1 MSLARW
7 LGWLLPSSER
17 EFVLGD
23 LEELHGSRRWHYL
36 GAILGAACALRVQR
50 TRFQP
55 PISSRRPMSSLRSD
69 LRHGL
74 RQLRRR
80 PGFTALAVV
89 TLALGIGATTAIY
102 SVVNPILF
110 RSLPYP
116 EADRIVTLWQ
126 RDRGGR
132 EDNTGYATFLDV
144 QRMGTSFSAIAVSG
158 SWQPTLQGRGEPE
171 RLNGQRV
178 TGDFLRV
185 YGVSPLLGRD
195 FTPAEQVRPQHRVVL
210 LSYGLWRRRFSADS
224 GVVGRLVTFDG
235 YSYQIV
241 GVMPRGFE
249 DAFSPG
255 TELWAPLAYSV
266 ALPYA
271 CRTCHHLREIARLK
285 PGTSAATARRELEVI
300 SARLVAQYPTEYEAA
315 GMFVIPL
322 QTLVTRG
329 IRPALLALLGAVG
342 LLLLIACANV
352 SALLLGRALQREAE
366 FAIRGALGAGRWRVA
381 RQLLG
386 ESVLLAALGGGLGV
400 LLAWAGVRGLASL
413 GHDAVPRWHAVRI
426 DLAVLG
432 FSALLSLVT
441 GLLFGLVPALAA
453 SRPDLFTAL
462 RPGGKTTRQG
472 RHAVRAVLVAGEVA
486 MAAML
491 LAGAGLLLRSL
502 DKLLAVDPGFESRKL
517 LTMQV
522 QTTGARYN
530 ENAPTWEFFAQ
541 ALAAVKAVPGVEQAG
556 WISQLP
562 LGGNVDRYGV
572 QIESQPLANPEEAPS
587 ADRYSI
593 TPGYLEA
600 MRIPLIRGRRITEA
614 DAIGHPDVVLVNQ
627 AFARLSWAGKD
638 PIGDRVQLG
647 GKDQPWRT
655 IVGIVGDVNHTGLDV
670 PAGPQLYLPEVQWQF
685 ADGAMILTA
694 RTRGD
699 PAALAKAV
707 EAAIH
712 SIDPTLPILQVATME
727 QVLSGTA
734 EQRRFAMLLFQLFAL
749 VAVVL
754 AAAGIYGVLGST
766 VTERTREIG
775 IRTALGASSGGVLG
789 MVVRDGLRLALPGV
803 VVGSLGAFGGA
814 RVIRKLLFGIGPS
827 DPLTFVGVI
836 VLLGMVAIVG
846 SLAPAWR
853 AARVTPLEALRGE

>member
-1 MSLARW
+1 MNLARW
-7 LGWLLPSSER
+7 LGWLLPTSER

-23 LEELHGSRRWHYL
+23 LEELHGSRPSRHL
-36 GAILGAACALRVQR
+36 AALLGAAFALRIR
-50 TRFQP
+50 GLHTLTPTPTRGP
-55 PISSRRPMSSLRSD
+55 VSSLPSD

-80 PGFTALAVV
+80 PGFTLLAVA

-116 EADRIVTLWQ
+116 EADRIVTVWQ
-126 RDRGGR
+126 RDRDGK
-132 EDNTGYATFLDV
+132 EDNTGYATFLDA
-144 QRMGTSFSAIAVSG
+144 QRMATTFSAIAVTA
-158 SWQPTLQGRGEPE
+158 SWQPTLQDRGEPE

-185 YGVSPLLGRD
+185 LGIGPFLGRD
-195 FTPAEQVRPQHRVVL
+195 FTPAEEIRPQHRVVL
-210 LSYGLWRRRFSADS
+210 LSYGLWRRRFGADS
-224 GVVGRLVTFDG
+224 NIVGQPVTFDG
-235 YSYQIV
+235 IPYQVV
-241 GVMPRGFE
+241 GVMPRDFE

-255 TELWAPLAYSV
+255 AELWAPLAYSV
-266 ALPYA
+266 ALPFG
-271 CRTCHHLREIARLK
+271 CRTCHHLRELARLK
-285 PGTSAATARRELEVI
+285 PGCSEATARRELEVI

-366 FAIRGALGAGRWRVA
+366 FAIRGALGAGRWRMA

-386 ESVLLAALGGGLGV
+386 ESVVLAVLGGGLGV
-400 LLAWAGVRGLASL
+400 LLAWTGVRGLAAL
-413 GHDAVPRWHAVRI
+413 GSTAVPRWHAVQV
-426 DLAVLG
+426 DLGVLG
-432 FSALLSLVT
+432 FSALLTLLIGV
-441 GLLFGLVPALAA
+441 LFGLVPTLAA

-472 RHAVRAVLVAGEVA
+472 RHVARAVLVGGEVA
-486 MAAML
+486 MAGML

-502 DKLLAVDPGFESRKL
+502 DKLLAVDPGFEARQL

-522 QTTGARYN
+522 QTTGTRYSDN
-530 ENAPTWEFFAQ
+530 GPTWEFFNR
-541 ALAAVKAVPGVEQAG
+541 ALAAAQAVPGVEQAG
-556 WISQLP
+556 WTSQLP
-562 LGGNVDRYGV
+562 LGGNFDRYGV
-572 QIESQPLANPEEAPS
+572 QIQSQPLANPEEAPS
-587 ADRYSI
+587 ADRYSVS
-593 TPGYLEA
+593 PGYLEA
-600 MRIPLIRGRRITEA
+600 MRIPLVRGRRFTA
-614 DAIGHPDVVLVNQ
+614 DDATGHQPVALVNQ
-627 AFARLSWAGKD
+627 AFARLTWRGKD

-655 IVGIVGDVNHTGLDV
+655 IVGVVGNVSHTGLDV
-670 PAGPQLYLPEVQWQF
+670 VPGPQLYTPEVQWQF

-694 RTRGD
+694 RTRGN

-707 EAAIH
+707 EAAVH
-712 SIDPTLPILQVATME
+712 SVDPTLPILQVATME

-749 VAVVL
+749 VALAL
-754 AAAGIYGVLGST
+754 AAAGIYGVLASN

-789 MVVRDGLRLALPGV
+789 MVVGDGLRLAVPGAALGV
-803 VVGSLGAFGGA
+803 LGALGGA
-814 RVIRKLLFGIGPS
+814 RLLRKLLFGIGPN
-827 DPLTFVGVI
+827 DPLTFIGVI
-836 VLLGMVAIVG
+836 VLLGVVAVLG

-853 AARVTPLEALRGE
+853 AARVTPLEALRSE

>member
-1 MSLARW
+1 
-7 LGWLLPSSER
+7 LLPRAER

-23 LEELHGSRRWHYL
+23 LEELHGTRPMRYLRALL
-36 GAILGAACALRVQR
+36 GATFALRVR
-50 TRFQP
+50 GPRFFIP
-55 PISSRRPMSSLRSD
+55 TPRRQPMSSLGSD

-80 PGFTALAVV
+80 PGFTGLAVV
-89 TLALGIGATTAIY
+89 TLALGMGATTAIY

-116 EADRIVTLWQ
+116 ESDRIVSVWQ
-126 RDRGGR
+126 RDRDGK

-144 QRMGTSFSAIAVSG
+144 QRMATSFSGIAVSG

-185 YGVSPLLGRD
+185 YGISPLLGRD
-195 FTPAEQVRPQHRVVL
+195 FTAAEQVRPQHRVVL
-210 LSYGLWRRRFSADS
+210 LSYALWRRRFSADS
-224 GVVGRLVTFDG
+224 GIVGHPVTFDG
-235 YSYQIV
+235 FSYQVV
-241 GVMPRGFE
+241 GVMPKGFE

-285 PGTSAATARRELEVI
+285 PGVSEATAKRELDLI
-300 SARLVAQYPTEYEAA
+300 SARLLAQYPTEYQAA
-315 GMFVIPL
+315 GTFVIPL
-322 QTLVTRG
+322 QTLVTRA

-352 SALLLGRALQREAE
+352 SALLLGRALQRETE

-386 ESVLLAALGGGLGV
+386 ESTLLAALGGGLGV
-400 LLAWAGVRGLASL
+400 LLAWAGMRGLASL
-413 GHDAVPRWHAVRI
+413 GHAALPRWHAVHI
-426 DLAVLG
+426 DLPVLG

-441 GLLFGLVPALAA
+441 GVLFGLVPALAA
-453 SRPDLFTAL
+453 TRPDLFTAL

-472 RHAVRAVLVAGEVA
+472 RHIARALLVGGEVA

-502 DKLLAVDPGFESRKL
+502 DKLLAVDPGFDASRL
-517 LTMQV
+517 LTMEV

-530 ENAPTWEFFAQ
+530 DNAPTWEFFTR
-541 ALAAVKAVPGVEQAG
+541 ALTAVKAVPGVEQAG

-600 MRIPLIRGRRITEA
+600 MRIPLLRGRRLTEA
-614 DAIGHPDVVLVNQ
+614 DAIGHQPVALVNQ
-627 AFARLSWAGKD
+627 AFARQSWAGKD
-638 PIGDRVQLG
+638 PIGDRVQVG
-647 GKDQPWRT
+647 GKEQPWRT
-655 IVGIVGDVNHTGLDV
+655 IVGVVGDVSHTGLDV
-670 PAGPQLYLPEVQWQF
+670 VPGAQLYLPEVQWQF

-699 PAALAKAV
+699 PASLAKAV

-712 SIDPTLPILQVATME
+712 SVDPTLPILQVATME
-727 QVLSGTA
+727 EVLSGTA
-734 EQRRFAMLLFQLFAL
+734 EQRRFAMLLFQVFAM
-749 VAVVL
+749 VALAL
-754 AAAGIYGVLGST
+754 AAAGIYGVLGSN

-775 IRTALGASSGGVLG
+775 IRSALGASSRGVLG
-789 MVVRDGLRLALPGV
+789 LIVRDGLRLALPGV
-803 VVGSLGAFGGA
+803 VLGSLGALVGA
-814 RVIRKLLFGIGPS
+814 RVIHNLLFGIGPN
-827 DPLTFVGVI
+827 DPLTFGAVI
-836 VLLGMVAIVG
+836 VLLTLVAVLG

-853 AARVTPLEALRGE
+853 ATRVTPLEALRSE